1 MEGIRLTSWYG
12 EYPIIY
18 NTVKTSRWLFGIS
31 SINGTITIVIA
42 IIILLVIVVITI
54 KHVQWDDYS
63 II

>member
-31 SINGTITIVIA
+31 SINGTIMTVIA
-42 IIILLVIVVITI
+42 ITIFIVVITI